1 MSRVVYG
8 ERIARGLPLMLG
20 VCAVIFNEAG
30 SVLLTRRRDNGL
42 WCLPGGMFV
51 TGETVTEAV
60 VREVQE
66 ETGLIVEPVQLVG
79 VYSSPH
85 RMSEYA
91 DGNRYHVVV
100 LSFLCNVVGGHLLSS
115 TDETTDIKYFPC
127 DSLPE
132 VVEVHRERIQ
142 DALAGHLKAFIR

>member
-8 ERIARGLPLMLG
+8 QRIARGLPLMLG
-20 VCAVIFNEAG
+20 VCAVIFDEAG
-30 SVLLTRRRDNGL
+30 RVLLTRRRDNDL
-42 WCLPGGMFV
+42 WCLPGGMFA
-51 TGETVTEAV
+51 TGETVAEAIA
-60 VREVQE
+60 REVRE
-66 ETGLIVEPVQLVG
+66 ETGLSVEPVQLIG

-100 LSFLCNVVGGHLLSS
+100 LSFRCRIVGGEALRS
-115 TDETTDIKYFPC
+115 TDETTDIGYFPC

-132 VVEVHRERIQ
+132 MVDVHRERIQ
-142 DALAGHLKAFIR
+142 DALARRQAALIR